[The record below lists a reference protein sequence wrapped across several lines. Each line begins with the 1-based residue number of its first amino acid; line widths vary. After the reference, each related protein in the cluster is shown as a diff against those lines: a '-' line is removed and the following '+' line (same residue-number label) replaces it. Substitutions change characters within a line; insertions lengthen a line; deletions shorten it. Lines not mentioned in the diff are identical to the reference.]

1 VPFYRKGEQFMKYT
15 IHTEISD
22 NPLNEGEARQVIKDL
37 QPLIVDIVVNGMQKL
52 QMIEKKDSPLM

>member
-1 VPFYRKGEQFMKYT
+1 MKYT
-15 IHTEISD
+15 VHTEISA

-37 QPLIVDIVVNGMQKL
+37 QPLIVDIVVHGMQKL